1 MFETPIN
8 FVRKLRGNKHIVMF
22 YEEPEYARAIAFEFI
37 KSGLTNN
44 QPCAYISNEDQN
56 ILMNDM
62 RGSSIDPERVHI
74 QQLGDQIPEVLS
86 ERLTQMKSGPWAIKE
101 DRPDRVVLMDS
112 TIICTYPVSDIL
124 TTIKSSDYG
133 AWMNELLL
141 IHNGAIYARQFYKGV
156 AFVWQ

>member
-1 MFETPIN
+1 
-8 FVRKLRGNKHIVMF
+8 
-22 YEEPEYARAIAFEFI
+22 
-37 KSGLTNN
+37 
-44 QPCAYISNEDQN
+44 
-56 ILMNDM
+56 M

-141 IHNGAIYARQFYKGV
+141 IHNGAIYARQFYKRV